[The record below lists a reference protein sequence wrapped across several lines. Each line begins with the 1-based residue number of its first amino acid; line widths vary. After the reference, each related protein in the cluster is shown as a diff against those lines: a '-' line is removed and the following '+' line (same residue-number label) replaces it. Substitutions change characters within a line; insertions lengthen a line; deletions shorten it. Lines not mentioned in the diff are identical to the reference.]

1 MDGFK
6 SIIIAMISFILIILI
21 GYFIG
26 LLDREDY
33 IQSHLGE
40 YIFKEYR
47 IPDTGGVCRSYCII
61 NNKDMYEV
69 QVNFKKLEVN
79 N

>member
-1 MDGFK
+1 MEGFK
-6 SIIIAMISFILIILI
+6 AIIIAMILFVLIILI
-21 GYFIG
+21 GYLIG

-40 YIFKEYR
+40 YIFKEYN
-47 IPDTGGVCRSYCII
+47 IPNDGGACRSYCII